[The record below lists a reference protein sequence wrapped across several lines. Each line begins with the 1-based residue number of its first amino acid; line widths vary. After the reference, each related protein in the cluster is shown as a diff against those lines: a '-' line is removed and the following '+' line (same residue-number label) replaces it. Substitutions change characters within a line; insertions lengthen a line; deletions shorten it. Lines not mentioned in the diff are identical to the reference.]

1 MKKIKVRQISAELDK
16 LGATDG
22 YKSIVLNNVSHYNE
36 LVDEHLTTKNLKRE
50 YLMYQLSVQIAKLLL
65 DLKKMNKRAGI
76 EPEDTDFMKLLNGM
90 KEDKSQRQKKYEE
103 SKAAN
108 EKS

>member
-1 MKKIKVRQISAELDK
+1 MKKINVRQISAELDK
-16 LGATDG
+16 LGATSG

-36 LVDEHLTTKNLKRE
+36 LVTEHLTTKNLKRE

-76 EPEDTDFMKLLNGM
+76 EPEDNEFMQLLNGM

-103 SKAAN
+103 A
-108 EKS
+108 KSAKENS